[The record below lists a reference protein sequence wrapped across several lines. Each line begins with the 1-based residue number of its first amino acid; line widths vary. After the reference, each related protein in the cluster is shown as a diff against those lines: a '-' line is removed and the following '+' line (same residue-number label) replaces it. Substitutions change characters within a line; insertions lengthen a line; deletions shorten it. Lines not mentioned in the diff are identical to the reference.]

1 MSPRLRRPAGQ
12 NSTTVRIGAWGLRAL
27 GRLSPGLAAAVT
39 ERVFFTPPRPR
50 PSRGSATL
58 RAARPFEVRADG
70 RRIAGWKWGR
80 GPTVALLHGW
90 GGQAGQLTSF
100 VPPLVS
106 RGFSV
111 VALDAPGHGR
121 SSRGLS
127 SAPEFARALRAAADA
142 IGEIHGVLAHSLGG
156 AATALAIRDGLA
168 VERVVLMAPPA
179 NPPDWFD
186 VLARRLDLTSV
197 VVERVRQ
204 RSERRL
210 RLRWDELRLATL
222 VSGFRQPML
231 VIHDRQDAEVPLA
244 DGAAV
249 AAAWPGARL
258 LETSGLGHNRVLRD
272 PEVVAEAVAFLAK
285 DAPPVP
291 CECGGHAAGSCAD
304 DLERNLFDREARRVA
319 WASSPA

>member
-1 MSPRLRRPAGQ
+1 MSSRPRRPAGQ
-12 NSTTVRIGAWGLRAL
+12 NSTTVLLLAWGLRVL

-50 PSRGSATL
+50 RSRGSATL
-58 RAARPFEVRADG
+58 RAARPFEVRVEG
-70 RRIAGWKWGR
+70 RRIAGWRWGR

-100 VPPLVS
+100 VPLLLS
-106 RGFSV
+106 RGLSV
-111 VALDAPGHGR
+111 MALDAPGHGR

-142 IGEIHGVLAHSLGG
+142 VGQIHGVVAHSLGG

-168 VERVVLMAPPA
+168 VERVVLVAPPA
-179 NPPDWFD
+179 HPPDWFD
-186 VLARRLDLTSV
+186 VLARRLDLTSA

-210 RLRWDELRLATL
+210 RLRWDELRLTTL
-222 VSGFRQPML
+222 VSGFRQPLL
-231 VIHDRQDAEVPLA
+231 VIHDRHDAEVPLA

-258 LETSGLGHNRVLRD
+258 FETSGLGHNRVLRD

-285 DAPPVP
+285 DAPAT
-291 CECGGHAAGSCAD
+291 CECGGHAAGEWAAC
-304 DLERNLFDREARRVA
+304 LEQHLFDRDARRSA
-319 WASSPA
+319 WGLSPA